1 MSNNISIKDSTL
13 NDYLNS
19 QFITSTDKNISL
31 QSNSNYTSNE
41 NLRQNVY
48 SIQELKSESTIIKS
62 HKRIPVLEFEPISEP
77 IIPIKKS
84 HKRIPVI
91 EFEPIPEPII
101 RKSTRRK
108 NIPASVKNH
117 VWNHYI
123 GEDINKHRCLC
134 CKKVPIT
141 NRAFHVGHVISVKDG
156 GSDEISNLR
165 PICPSCNYSMGTEN
179 MVEFVKTYGYYIG

>member
-19 QFITSTDKNISL
+19 QFITCTNKNISL
-31 QSNSNYTSNE
+31 QPNSNYTSNE

-48 SIQELKSESTIIKS
+48 SIQELKSEPTIKKS
-62 HKRIPVLEFEPISEP
+62 HKRIPVLEFEPIS
-77 IIPIKKS
+77 
-84 HKRIPVI
+84 
-91 EFEPIPEPII
+91 EPII

-156 GSDEISNLR
+156 GNDEISNLR